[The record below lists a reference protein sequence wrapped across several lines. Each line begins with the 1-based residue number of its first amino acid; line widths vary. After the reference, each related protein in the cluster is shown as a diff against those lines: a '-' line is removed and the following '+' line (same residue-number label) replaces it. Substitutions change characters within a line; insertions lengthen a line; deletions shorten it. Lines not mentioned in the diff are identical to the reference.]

1 MAISG
6 RTRMIGITGQHRS
19 SSGDGHNLRLNT
31 DLDIKP
37 LISEWLEIDP
47 RELHKIELEDIRLT
61 DEAEVNLN
69 TVISQM
75 IDDSISVT
83 ATAGELLAQIDQ
95 LIDCRGFWL
104 ESSRDLLLYLQVWHQ
119 AKTVL
124 VPHRFWRVRRLPSIH

>member
-1 MAISG
+1 
-6 RTRMIGITGQHRS
+6 
-19 SSGDGHNLRLNT
+19 
-31 DLDIKP
+31 LDIKP

-69 TVISQM
+69 TIISQM

>member
-1 MAISG
+1 
-6 RTRMIGITGQHRS
+6 MIGITRQHRL